1 MNLKEYFFDLFN
13 MFIEKK
19 VDEEKISILLKKIL
33 PLNTGLELIR
43 LGEENDGGY
52 LIPNDLNNIELCFSA
67 GVGELTK
74 FEKDLKQ
81 KYNINS
87 ILADFNDI
95 NENILPESSKFIK
108 KKISFELGK
117 DNLNLNEFISF
128 EKDIIL
134 KIDIEGDEYLNLI
147 NFDEKKFDNVRI
159 LIIELHDL
167 RNLRSNFFYQMFEK
181 FLNKLCM
188 HFYICHLHPNNS
200 SKIKKIGKYLIPDM
214 IELTLINKKR
224 IKKKINN
231 YSLIPHPLDQ
241 KTDPNQKEIFVF
253 DNWNN

>member
-13 MFIEKK
+13 LFIEKK
-19 VDEEKISILLKKIL
+19 VDEEKISKLLKKIL
-33 PLNTGLELIR
+33 PLNTGIELIR

-52 LIPNDLNNIELCFSA
+52 LIPNDLNNVELCFSA
-67 GVGELTK
+67 GIGDLAK
-74 FEKDLKQ
+74 FERDLQQ

-87 ILADFNDI
+87 ILADFNKI
-95 NENILPESSKFIK
+95 NKNILPESSKFIK
-108 KKISFELGK
+108 KKISFELGE
-117 DNLNLNEFISF
+117 DNLNLNKFISS

-167 RNLRSNFFYQMFEK
+167 RNLRSKFFYQMFEK
-181 FLNKLCM
+181 FLNKICE
-188 HFYICHLHPNNS
+188 HFYICHLHPNNT

-214 IELTLINKKR
+214 IELTLINKRR
-224 IKKKINN
+224 INKKLLN
-231 YSLIPHPLDQ
+231 YSNIPHPLDQ
-241 KTDPNQKEIFVF
+241 KTDPNKRDIFVF
-253 DNWNN
+253 DNWKN